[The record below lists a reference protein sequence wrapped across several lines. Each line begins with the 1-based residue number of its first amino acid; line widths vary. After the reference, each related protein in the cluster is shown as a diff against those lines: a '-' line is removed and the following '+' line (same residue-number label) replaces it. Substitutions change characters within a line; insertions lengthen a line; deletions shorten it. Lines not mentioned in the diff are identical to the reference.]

1 MFTTETITFILE
13 IIGTIAFALSGVTV
27 ALDKKMDLLGII
39 ILGLSPAIG
48 GGIIRDLVLGIH
60 PPKAFQNP
68 VYATVAIAAI
78 LIFCMPQVL
87 HFFAKHRRLYDS
99 FMLVSD
105 AIGLGV
111 FTAVGVAAAYHISED
126 YSMFLYIFVGVVTGI
141 GGGVL
146 RDTMASVPPYVF
158 VKHFYG
164 TASIIGAVFCVICWR
179 MLGESNAIML
189 CTLLVIVLRLLAAKY
204 HWKLPKPQMPDYSSG
219 RLKRKEESKRKKGH

>member
-1 MFTTETITFILE
+1 MFSTENITFTLE
-13 IIGTIAFALSGVTV
+13 IIGTVAFALSGATV
-27 ALDKKMDLLGII
+27 ALEKKMDLLGII

-60 PPKAFQNP
+60 PPKAFQDP
-68 VYATVAIAAI
+68 VYATVAILAI
-78 LIFCMPQVL
+78 LIFCTPVVL
-87 HFFAKHRRLYDS
+87 DFFAGHGKFYNGL
-99 FMLVSD
+99 MLVSD

-164 TASIIGAVFCVICWR
+164 TASIIGAVCCVLCWR
-179 MLGESNAIML
+179 QLGESTAIMF
-189 CTLLVIVLRLLAAKY
+189 CTAVVVVLRLLAAKY
-204 HWKLPKPQMPDYSSG
+204 HWKLPKPEIREFS
-219 RLKRKEESKRKKGH
+219 E

>member
-1 MFTTETITFILE
+1 MLSTENITFILE
-13 IIGTIAFALSGVTV
+13 IIGTVAFALSGVTV

-68 VYATVAIAAI
+68 MYAMVAIVAI
-78 LIFCMPQVL
+78 LIFCLPFVL
-87 HFFAKHRRLYDS
+87 DFFAKHKHLYDS
-99 FMLVSD
+99 LMLVSD

-111 FTAVGVAAAYHISED
+111 FTAVGVAAAYRISED

-164 TASIIGAVFCVICWR
+164 TASIIGAVVCVLCWR
-179 MLGESNAIML
+179 MLGESAAIMV
-189 CTLLVIVLRLLAAKY
+189 CTILVVVLRLLAAKY
-204 HWKLPKPQMPDYSSG
+204 HWKLPKPEM
-219 RLKRKEESKRKKGH
+219 KG

>member
-1 MFTTETITFILE
+1 MFSTENITFVLE
-13 IIGTIAFALSGVTV
+13 IIGTVAFALSGVTV
-27 ALDKKMDLLGII
+27 ALEKKMDLLGVI
-39 ILGLSPAIG
+39 ILGLSPAVG

-68 VYATVAIAAI
+68 VYATVAIVAI
-78 LIFCMPQVL
+78 LVFCTPWVL
-87 HFFAKHRRLYDS
+87 NFFAKHKKFYDGL
-99 FMLVSD
+99 MLVSD

-111 FTAVGVAAAYHISED
+111 FTAVGVAAAYNISED

-164 TASIIGAVFCVICWR
+164 TASIIGAVCCVLCWR
-179 MLGESNAIML
+179 QLGESNAIMF
-189 CTLLVIVLRLLAAKY
+189 CTVVVVVLRLLAAKY
-204 HWKLPKPQMPDYSSG
+204 HWKLPKPEI
-219 RLKRKEESKRKKGH
+219 KEFSE